1 MDADR
6 AIAIIDTLLAPK
18 SLTAIQRAIVC
29 GVIAGDS
36 YQQIVVAA
44 EINKSGDP
52 TKKTVGRYQLGYVKE
67 TGAQLWQS
75 LSQRL
80 GQKVTKKSLAAVLH
94 WYAKQS
100 GFSLEPS
107 PAALPSQ
114 KLEARVADW
123 GEGIQSLDTKL
134 ETERR
139 FYGRTDELATLTSW
153 CLQYRCRTIALIGM
167 GGIGKSTLAWELAH
181 QLAAHFEQT
190 IWRSLLNR
198 PSATELCADL
208 LKFFSS
214 HQSDELPDTL
224 EGQIALLIDFLSHS
238 RCLLIFDN
246 VESILA
252 GRVQSGKYRSDYE
265 DYDLLFK
272 SIGELSHQSC
282 LLLTSREQPY
292 TITRSQIANP
302 QLVRS
307 LNVGGL
313 ASAPGHHLIQSY
325 GCSALPDWMWQEVYQ
340 HYGGNPLALKIAAL
354 TAVEMTGG
362 GEKVFDLY
370 PLMRQ
375 GKLPFQGI
383 NDILQRQFDRLSA
396 VEQQIVYWL
405 AIEREPINSTQLRA
419 NLLPDPQIYSEIFN
433 ALQSLLRR
441 CIVIRQEQS
450 WTLQPVTIAYVTQ
463 RAIDTLVAE
472 LSPTNPSPKQLQQQ
486 FIHLNTYAIIC
497 ATAKDYLR
505 HAQIQSSLRPI
516 LDRLLASWPSR
527 TALTQYLQ
535 QVLSRWQ
542 SLAPPPPGYLAGNI
556 LNLLIELSPN
566 RTLNE
571 LDCSGL
577 PIWSAYLVDVELLQ
591 VNFAGV
597 AFERSVFTHACGRTI
612 SSTFNLIG
620 DLVATG
626 DANGNIYL

>member
-6 AIAIIDTLLAPK
+6 AIAIIETLLAPK
-18 SLTAIQRAIVC
+18 SLTAIQRTIVR

-36 YQQIVVAA
+36 YQQIVVTA
-44 EINKSGDP
+44 ETNKSADP
-52 TKKTVGRYQLGYVKE
+52 TKKTVGRYQIGYVKE

-75 LSQRL
+75 LSQLL
-80 GQKVTKKSLAAVLH
+80 GQKVTKKSLAAVLY

-100 GFSLEPS
+100 GFTLESDS
-107 PAALPSQ
+107 PALLSQ
-114 KLEARVADW
+114 KIEAKVIDW
-123 GEGIQSLDTKL
+123 GEGIQAPGTQL
-134 ETERR
+134 ETEQR
-139 FYGRTDELATLTSW
+139 FYGRTKELATLKSW
-153 CLQYRCRTIALIGM
+153 CLHYRCRTIALIGM

-190 IWRSLLNR
+190 IWRSLLNA

-208 LKFFSS
+208 LRFLSPHHS
-214 HQSDELPDTL
+214 GELPDTL
-224 EGQIALLIDFLSHS
+224 EGQIALLIDFLNRN

-252 GRVQSGKYRSDYE
+252 GQVQAGKYLSEYE

-282 LLLTSREQPY
+282 LLLTSREQPH
-292 TITRSQIANP
+292 TITRSRIANP

-313 ASAPGHHLIQSY
+313 TSESGHQLIQSY
-325 GCSALPDWMWQEVYQ
+325 GCAALPDRMWQEVHQ
-340 HYGGNPLALKIAAL
+340 HYGGNPLALKIAAI
-354 TAVEMTGG
+354 TAVETTGG
-362 GEKVFDLY
+362 GEKVFVLY

-383 NDILQRQFDRLSA
+383 NDVLQRQFERLSA
-396 VEQQIVYWL
+396 VEQQVVYWL
-405 AIEREPINSTQLRA
+405 AIEREPITLAQLRA
-419 NLLPDPQIYSEIFN
+419 NLLPDPHIHGEILN

-463 RAIDTLVAE
+463 RAIDTIVAE
-472 LSPTNPSPKQLQQQ
+472 LSPANASPQQLQQKFTQ
-486 FIHLNTYAIIC
+486 LNTYAIIR

-505 HAQIQSSLRPI
+505 HAQIQSTLRPI
-516 LDRLLASWPSR
+516 LDRLLAIWLSQV
-527 TALTQYLQ
+527 ALAQHLQ

-542 SLAPPPPGYLAGNI
+542 SLTPSPPGYLAGNI
-556 LNLLIELSPN
+556 LNLLIELSPD
-566 RTLNE
+566 RALKE

-577 PIWSAYLVDVELLQ
+577 PIWSAYLVDVELLR
-591 VNFAGV
+591 VNFAGA
-597 AFERSVFTHACGRTI
+597 AFERSVFTHAGDGAI
-612 SSTFNLIG
+612 SSTFHPTG
-620 DLVATG
+620 ELVATG

>member
-6 AIAIIDTLLAPK
+6 AIAIIEKLLDPK
-18 SLTAIQRAIVC
+18 SLTAIQRTIVR

-52 TKKTVGRYQLGYVKE
+52 TKKTVGRYQIGYIKE

-100 GFSLEPS
+100 GFSLEPGT
-107 PAALPSQ
+107 ADLLTQ
-114 KLEARVADW
+114 KIEVKGTDW
-123 GEGIQSLDTKL
+123 GEGIQAPGTNL
-134 ETERR
+134 ETEQR
-139 FYGRTDELATLTSW
+139 FYGRTTELATLKSW
-153 CLQYRCRTIALIGM
+153 CLHYRCRTIALIGM
-167 GGIGKSTLAWELAH
+167 GGIGKSTLTWELAH

-190 IWRSLLNR
+190 IWRSLLNA

-208 LKFFSS
+208 LRFLSP
-214 HQSDELPDTL
+214 HQSGELPDTL
-224 EGQIALLIDFLSHS
+224 EGQIALLIDFLSHN

-252 GRVQSGKYRSDYE
+252 GQVQAGKYLPDYE

-282 LLLTSREQPY
+282 LLLTSREQPH

-313 ASAPGHHLIQSY
+313 TSEPGHQLIQSY
-325 GCSALPDWMWQEVYQ
+325 GCAALPDRMWQEVHQ
-340 HYGGNPLALKIAAL
+340 HYGGNPLALKIAAI

-375 GKLPFQGI
+375 GKLPFRGI
-383 NDILQRQFDRLSA
+383 NDILQRQFERLSA

-405 AIEREPINSTQLRA
+405 AIEREPITLTQLRA
-419 NLLPDPQIYSEIFN
+419 NLLPDPQIHSEILN

-441 CIVIRQEQS
+441 CIVIRHEQS

-463 RAIDTLVAE
+463 RAIDTIVAE
-472 LSPTNPSPKQLQQQ
+472 LSPTNASPTQLQQQ
-486 FIHLNTYAIIC
+486 FVQLNTYAIIR

-516 LDRLLASWPSR
+516 LDRLLAIWPSR
-527 TALTQYLQ
+527 TALTHHLQ
-535 QVLSRWQ
+535 QILSRWH
-542 SLAPPPPGYLAGNI
+542 SLTPPPPGYLAGNI
-556 LNLLIELSPN
+556 LNLSIELSPD
-566 RTLNE
+566 RALKE

-577 PIWSAYLVDVELLQ
+577 PIWSAYLVDVELRR
-591 VNFAGV
+591 VNFAGA
-597 AFERSVFTHACGRTI
+597 AFERSVFSQACDGTI
-612 SSTFNLIG
+612 RSNFNPTA

-626 DANGNIYL
+626 HANGDICL